1 MELCSAGSEVVLGV
15 ESLKAGSVI
24 WLPGLRVFTAKRFE
38 SVTQSS
44 GEIYSCDAE
53 IKKKK
58 LINKY
63 IKR

>member
-1 MELCSAGSEVVLGV
+1 MGGALQCGVRGRAGCGV
-15 ESLKAGSVI
+15 PEGRQRDLAVN
-24 WLPGLRVFTAKRFE
+24 GLRVFTAKRFE

-53 IKKKK
+53 IKK

>member
-24 WLPGLRVFTAKRFE
+24 WLHGLRVFTAKRSE

-44 GEIYSCDAE
+44 AEIYSCDAE
-53 IKKKK
+53 IKK
-58 LINKY
+58 
-63 IKR
+63 